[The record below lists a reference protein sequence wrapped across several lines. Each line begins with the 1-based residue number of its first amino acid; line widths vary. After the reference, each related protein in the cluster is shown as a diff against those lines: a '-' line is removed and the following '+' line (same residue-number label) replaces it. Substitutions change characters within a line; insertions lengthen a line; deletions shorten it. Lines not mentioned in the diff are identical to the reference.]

1 MASQTKRQSQYVVTL
16 LPGSLLCL
24 VAAQDLIIK
33 WNESRGHPVDV
44 TRDHELICYLRT
56 LIELGERME
65 WRGNAYN
72 SPMVVGKQPDMQS
85 LPTSFNTGQRDVTST
100 AEPRNANLSVLR
112 SEG

>member
-16 LPGSLLCL
+16 RPGSLFCL

-33 WNESRGHPVDV
+33 WNESRGCPVDV
-44 TRDHELICYLRT
+44 IREHELICYLRT

-72 SPMVVGKQPDMQS
+72 FPMVVG
-85 LPTSFNTGQRDVTST
+85 R
-100 AEPRNANLSVLR
+100 PRYAVLANELQYWPAR
-112 SEG
+112 CHFHC